1 MNIVGINKGH
11 HSSVC
16 LFKNENLIYYNQEE
30 RLSRFKRDGGI
41 PFFSLNEIKKIC
53 NDIDVVVITDYNYN
67 KNDEYLIISFLRK
80 LNFRIKKELQIF
92 YYNKSHH
99 LAHAANSY
107 CNSNFN
113 DALIFVS
120 DGCGSSYNLS
130 NGRQADESTTVFLKT
145 KFQDY
150 KTLFKRFYTNS
161 NLEKNDTIIWD
172 TDAGRNYIPFSSWC
186 NENIEIEI
194 KNYYDIGFMYESVS
208 RNLGF
213 DDEGGKMMGM
223 QSYGYQDDGCPSIL
237 NENNEVDMSVV
248 GIDKL
253 KHLYFSL
260 NDFPPNLAYATQKAF
275 EKIYIERI
283 EKYIKQTGVN
293 NVVLSGGT
301 ALNVVANYRIKK
313 HFGDKINLYVE
324 PLCGDEGNCIGICQ
338 YFISSLFENKK
349 LETLYLCG
357 DTPDYSSIN
366 INDNEVIRD
375 AEYSDVVKLLEEKNI
390 VSIFQGKAEAGP
402 RALGNR
408 SFLFDP
414 RVANGKDIVNR
425 IKGREYF
432 RPFAATILY
441 EFVNDWFDMQ
451 GIDESPY
458 MMYAVEAKQ
467 GVKEKIP
474 SVVHV
479 DNTCRIQTI
488 KENQNYHFYN
498 LIKEFYNKTQVP
510 ILFNTSFNLAGD
522 PIVETLD
529 DALDTLRKSMVEYLY
544 LPEIKKLVYIKNK

>member
-1 MNIVGINKGH
+1 MNILGINKGH
-11 HSSVC
+11 HSSAC
-16 LFKNENLIYYNQEE
+16 LFCDNNLVYYNQEE
-30 RLSRFKRDGGI
+30 RITRFKNDYGI
-41 PFFSLNEIKKIC
+41 PFFSLLQIKKIC
-53 NDIDVVVITDYNYN
+53 NDIDVVLITDYDYY
-67 KNDEYLIISFLRK
+67 KNDENLIRSFLRK
-80 LNFRIKKELQIF
+80 SGFLIKKDMKIF
-92 YYNKSHH
+92 SYSKSHH
-99 LAHAANSY
+99 LSHASNAYFNSGHK
-107 CNSNFN
+107 
-113 DALIFVS
+113 DAIVFVS
-120 DGCGSSYNLS
+120 DGCGSTYNLS
-130 NGRQADESTTVFLKT
+130 NGYQAEESTTILLKKET
-145 KFQDY
+145 EDFRMLY
-150 KTLFKRFYTNS
+150 KRFYTTSEINQTD
-161 NLEKNDTIIWD
+161 KIIWNVE
-172 TDAGRNYIPFSSWC
+172 ACRS
-186 NENIEIEI
+186 NISLPIYYSDKAEIEI
-194 KNYYDIGFMYESVS
+194 KNFYDIGFMYESVS

-451 GIDESPY
+451 GIEESPY